1 MRYIRCPP
9 APCLARI
16 IYMPSK
22 VWFITGTSR
31 GFGRVWAQAALA
43 RGDRV
48 AATARDV
55 KTLAPLV
62 ERYGDLVAP
71 LALDVTDKAAVS
83 AAIAFAHE
91 RFGRLDVVVNNA
103 GYGLFGTIEEVSES
117 EARAQLETNLFGA
130 LWVTQAALPFMRAQ
144 GSGHIIQVS
153 SIGGVN
159 AFPTV
164 GLYHASKWG
173 LEGFSQSLAAEVAG
187 FGIKVT
193 IVEPGGFA
201 TDWGGTSAKRA
212 AQMEIYDG
220 ARAKIAA
227 VRSNSTPGDP
237 DATGPAIL
245 KVVDATDPPLRIF
258 LGSSGLPMTR
268 AENARRLETW
278 EKWSDVSIEAQGR
291 LAAKRASQTGT

>member
-1 MRYIRCPP
+1 
-9 APCLARI
+9 
-16 IYMPSK
+16 MPSK

-103 GYGLFGTIEEVSES
+103 GYGLFGTIEEVNES

-144 GSGHIIQVS
+144 RSGHIIQVS

-201 TDWGGTSAKRA
+201 TDWGGSSAKRA

-220 ARAKIAA
+220 ARAQIAA

-258 LGSSGLPMTR
+258 LGTSGLPMTR
-268 AENARRLETW
+268 AEYARRIETW
-278 EKWSDVSIEAQGR
+278 EKWSDVSIEAQGKPADR
-291 LAAKRASQTGT
+291 TNRRR

>member
-1 MRYIRCPP
+1 M
-9 APCLARI
+9 AH
-16 IYMPSK
+16 K
-22 VWFITGTSR
+22 VWFITGTSK
-31 GFGRVWAQAALA
+31 GFGRVWAEAALA

-48 AATARDV
+48 AATARDL

-62 ERYGDLVAP
+62 ERYGDQVSAI
-71 LALDVTDKAAVS
+71 ALDVTDKAAVA
-83 AAIAFAHE
+83 AAIAKAHT

-103 GYGLFGTIEEVSES
+103 GYGLFGTIEEVNEA

-130 LWVTQAALPFMRAQ
+130 LWVTQAALPIMRAQ

-193 IVEPGGFA
+193 IV
-201 TDWGGTSAKRA
+201 TDWGGPSAKRA
-212 AQMEIYDG
+212 TQMPAYDG
-220 ARAKIAA
+220 ARAAIAA
-227 VRSNSTPGDP
+227 IRHQYVPGDP
-237 DATGPAIL
+237 EATGLAIL
-245 KVVDATDPPLRIF
+245 KVVDAKDPPLRIF
-258 LGSSGLPMTR
+258 FGSSGLPMTR
-268 AENARRLETW
+268 AEYARRIDTW
-278 EKWSDVSIEAQGR
+278 EKWNDVSLEAQGN
-291 LAAKRASQTGT
+291 LAAK

>member
-1 MRYIRCPP
+1 
-9 APCLARI
+9 
-16 IYMPSK
+16 MPSK

-48 AATARDV
+48 VATARDV

-62 ERYGDLVAP
+62 QRYGDLVAP
-71 LALDVTDKAAVS
+71 LTLDVTDKAAAA

-91 RFGRLDVVVNNA
+91 RFRRLDVVVNNA
-103 GYGLFGTIEEVSES
+103 GYGLFGAVEEVSES

-201 TDWGGTSAKRA
+201 TDWGGTSAQRA
-212 AQMEIYDG
+212 VPMGIYDG
-220 ARAKIAA
+220 ARAAIAA
-227 VRSNSTPGDP
+227 MRSSSRPGDP
-237 DATGPAIL
+237 DATGDAIL
-245 KVVDATDPPLRIF
+245 KVVDAKDPPLRIF
-258 LGSSGLPMTR
+258 FGTSGLPMTR
-268 AENARRLETW
+268 AEYARRIETW
-278 EKWSDVSIEAQGR
+278 EKWSEVSLEAQGN
-291 LAAKRASQTGT
+291 LPAKG

>member
-1 MRYIRCPP
+1 
-9 APCLARI
+9 
-16 IYMPSK
+16 MPSK

-31 GFGRVWAQAALA
+31 GFGRVWAEAALA

-71 LALDVTDKAAVS
+71 LTLEVTNKAAAS

-173 LEGFSQSLAAEVAG
+173 LEGLSQSLAAEVAG

-201 TDWGGTSAKRA
+201 TDWGGASAKRA
-212 AQMEIYDG
+212 APMGVYDS
-220 ARAKIAA
+220 ARAAIAA
-227 VRSNSTPGDP
+227 VRGNSRPGDP
-237 DATGPAIL
+237 EATGPAIL
-245 KVVDATDPPLRIF
+245 KVVDATNPPLRIF

-268 AENARRLETW
+268 AEYARRIETW
-278 EKWSDVSIEAQGR
+278 EKWNDVSIEAQGN
-291 LAAKRASQTGT
+291 LPAKG

>member
-1 MRYIRCPP
+1 
-9 APCLARI
+9 
-16 IYMPSK
+16 MPNK

-55 KTLAPLV
+55 KTLGPLV
-62 ERYGDLVAP
+62 EQYGDLIAP

-91 RFGRLDVVVNNA
+91 RFGRLDVVINNA

-201 TDWGGTSAKRA
+201 TDWGGASAKRA
-212 AQMEIYDG
+212 AQMKIYDG
-220 ARAKIAA
+220 AREKIAA
-227 VRSNSTPGDP
+227 FRSNSIPGDP
-237 DATGPAIL
+237 NATGPAIL
-245 KVVDATDPPLRIF
+245 KLVDATDPPLRIF
-258 LGSSGLPMTR
+258 LGTSGLPMTR
-268 AENARRLETW
+268 AEYARRIETW
-278 EKWSDVSIEAQGR
+278 EKWNDVSIEAQGN
-291 LAAKRASQTGT
+291 LAG

>member
-1 MRYIRCPP
+1 M
-9 APCLARI
+9 A
-16 IYMPSK
+16 SK
-22 VWFITGTSR
+22 VWLITGTSK
-31 GFGRVWAQAALA
+31 GFGRVWAEAALA

-55 KTLAPLV
+55 KTLRPLV
-62 ERYGDLVAP
+62 DRYGDLVAAI
-71 LALDVTDKAAVS
+71 ALDVTDKAAV
-83 AAIAFAHE
+83 AAAVAETIR
-91 RFGRLDVVVNNA
+91 RFGRIDVAVNNA
-103 GYGLFGTIEEVSES
+103 GYGLFGAIEEVSEA

-130 LWVTQAALPFMRAQ
+130 LWVTQAVLPQMRAQ

-173 LEGFSQSLAAEVAG
+173 LEGFSQSLAAEVQG

-201 TDWGGTSAKRA
+201 TEWGGPSAKRA
-212 AQMEIYDG
+212 TPMPAYDG
-220 ARAKIAA
+220 ARAAIAQ
-227 VRSNSTPGDP
+227 VRTASTPGDP

-245 KVVDATDPPLRIF
+245 KVVDAAEPPLRIF
-258 LGSSGLPMTR
+258 FGSGGLPMTR
-268 AENARRLETW
+268 TEYARRIETW
-278 EKWSDVSIEAQGR
+278 ETWNDVSLEAQGD
-291 LAAKRASQTGT
+291 LVAKQAAQA

>member
-1 MRYIRCPP
+1 M
-9 APCLARI
+9 A
-16 IYMPSK
+16 SK
-22 VWFITGTSR
+22 VWFITGTSK
-31 GFGRVWAQAALA
+31 GFGRVWAEAALA

-55 KTLAPLV
+55 KTLAGLT
-62 ERYGDLVAP
+62 ERYGDHIAAI
-71 LALDVTDKAAVS
+71 ALDVTDKAAVGV
-83 AAIAFAHE
+83 AIGEAHA

-103 GYGLFGTIEEVSES
+103 GYGLFGTIEEVSEA

-130 LWVTQAALPFMRAQ
+130 LWVTQAALPIMRAQ

-187 FGIKVT
+187 FGINVT
-193 IVEPGGFA
+193 LVEPGGYA
-201 TDWGGTSAKRA
+201 TEWGGASAKRA
-212 AQMEIYDG
+212 TEMPVYDG
-220 ARAKIAA
+220 ARAAIAA
-227 VRSNSTPGDP
+227 FRRNSVPGDP

-245 KVVDATDPPLRIF
+245 KVVDAEDPPLRIF
-258 LGSSGLPMTR
+258 FGSGGLPMTR
-268 AENARRLETW
+268 AEYARRIDTW
-278 EKWSDVSIEAQGR
+278 EKWNDVSVAAQGE
-291 LAAKRASQTGT
+291 LARKTT